1 MRLLRLRISPP
12 AASHFETAEMP
23 KTPRSAFTY
32 HLPFQLTK
40 YDVPLECSSPILKQY
55 KNWAKTRTPEIVGE
69 NIHSPWK
76 KTIMRKKRIEKVWI
90 EGDVTPLELVGH
102 DDHVVT
108 CLQFDGQRIVSGS
121 DDSTLKVRLILK
133 LGFNC

>member
-1 MRLLRLRISPP
+1 MYQRGPPKRINENSISMSKSP
-12 AASHFETAEMP
+12 
-23 KTPRSAFTY
+23 KSAFTY
-32 HLPFQLTK
+32 HLPFKIKK
-40 YDVPLECSSPILKQY
+40 YDLPRLECSPPVLKQY
-55 KNWAKTRTPEIVGE
+55 KSWAKTRAPEITGQ

-121 DDSTLKVRLILK
+121 DDSTLKVSECSRIWLTN
-133 LGFNC
+133 F